1 VPNPISGVTRVAVKV
16 KEKRDLG
23 LAWPLLSGE
32 LRWRQMALRAVV
44 LAVAAHSIGLGL
56 SLLFFPVWAL
66 RLVGWHY
73 AGAVFWPSQAGLFL
87 VILGAAY
94 AWAVRLRPLV
104 WLVIGSKA
112 CAVLFL
118 GASIA
123 WLGVPRI
130 AALLGSADGLMG
142 LAVAL
147 LYWGVIRAESTTTR

>member
-1 VPNPISGVTRVAVKV
+1 MAVKV
-16 KEKRDLG
+16 EQEPG
-23 LAWPLLSGE
+23 FALAWPSLPGKLQ
-32 LRWRQMALRAVV
+32 WRRMALSAVM

-56 SLLFFPVWAL
+56 SLLVVPVWVL

-73 AGAVFWPSQAGLFL
+73 TGPVFWPSQAGLFL

-94 AWAVRLRPLV
+94 AWAIRLRPLV
-104 WLVIGSKA
+104 WLIIGSKA

-123 WLGVPRI
+123 WLDAPRLV
-130 AALLGSADGLMG
+130 ALLGSADGLMG

-147 LYWGVIRAESTTTR
+147 LYWGVIRAESIAR